1 MTTDKS
7 NEINAPRSS
16 IIGSAISGS
25 GTAVNAGTT
34 IVGSAQAGHTVQ
46 ELRSQLVARQDD
58 IVACGRDEAERDG
71 LRHDVGKIVQELG
84 KTEPS
89 KDVVRGRWASVRDVA
104 NKVVG
109 TTDIGKITEMITS
122 IFGP

>member
-7 NEINAPRSS
+7 NGINAAGAS

-25 GTAVNAGTT
+25 GTAVSAGTT
-34 IVGSAQAGHTVQ
+34 IVGSAQAGPTVP
-46 ELRSQLVARQDD
+46 ELRSQLIARQDD

-71 LRHDVGKIVQELG
+71 LRYDVGKIVQELE
-84 KTEPS
+84 KIEPGR
-89 KDVVRGRWASVRDVA
+89 DVVRGRWASVRDVVS
-104 NKVVG
+104 KVVG
-109 TTDIGKITEMITS
+109 TTDIGKITDMITA